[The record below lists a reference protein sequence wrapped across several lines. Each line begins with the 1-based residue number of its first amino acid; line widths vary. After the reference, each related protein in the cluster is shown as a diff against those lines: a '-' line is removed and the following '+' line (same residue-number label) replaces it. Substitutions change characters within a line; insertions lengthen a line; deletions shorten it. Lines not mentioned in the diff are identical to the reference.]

1 MSDNTP
7 DTPDTSSNGDAPEP
21 PAGGDATPGR
31 VPEPTPDP
39 TKRRPKD
46 SEFFEL
52 PPDLK
57 KLPPGGLPATVS
69 SGTSKPKPDDKQDTA
84 KKGCA
89 GLLLLAGGAA
99 AAAASALFALVS

>member
-1 MSDNTP
+1 VSDDTP
-7 DTPDTSSNGDAPEP
+7 DTPDT
-21 PAGGDATPGR
+21 PAGGDSPETPASGDATPGHA
-31 VPEPTPDP
+31 PEPTPDP

-69 SGTSKPKPDDKQDTA
+69 AGSSKPKPDDKQDAA